1 VRKRR
6 NDDPRLVARAARAA
20 GSLGFWIWAKA
31 ARRPVDSF
39 AILGTIAASL
49 VIIVNAVF
57 LQSGSHP
64 APFFANPPPPPATG
78 ERRPKVAEPMPPA
91 HSAAAMRA
99 PPLPFFPPLAGEGK
113 SKSPPPLAREDRE
126 GARRRNDAIAEL
138 IGSSSRIM
146 AVQRALSD
154 YGYGQIKPSGIVDEA
169 TRAAIEKFE
178 REHKLRVTG
187 RLSDRLVSDL
197 AAMIGH
203 PLE

>member
-1 VRKRR
+1 MRKRR
-6 NDDPRLVARAARAA
+6 NDDPRLAARAARAA
-20 GSLGFWIWAKA
+20 GSLGLRIWAKA

-39 AILGTIAASL
+39 AILGTVAASL

-64 APFFANPPPPPATG
+64 APFFANPPPPAAATG
-78 ERRPKVAEPMPPA
+78 ESRPKFAEPTLPA
-91 HSAAAMRA
+91 HSAAATRA
-99 PPLPFFPPLAGEGK
+99 PQ
-113 SKSPPPLAREDRE
+113 
-126 GARRRNDAIAEL
+126 RRNDPIAEL
-138 IGSSSRIM
+138 IGPSSRIM

-154 YGYGQIKPSGIVDEA
+154 YGYGQIKPSGILDAA
-169 TRAAIEKFE
+169 TSAAIEKFE

-197 AAMIGH
+197 AAMIGR

>member
-1 VRKRR
+1 MRKRR
-6 NDDPRLVARAARAA
+6 NDDPRLAARAARAA
-20 GSLGFWIWAKA
+20 ASLGLRIWAKA

-39 AILGTIAASL
+39 AILGTVAASL

-64 APFFANPPPPPATG
+64 APFFANPLPPPAAA
-78 ERRPKVAEPMPPA
+78 ESRPKAAELTPPA
-91 HSAAAMRA
+91 QSAAATRT
-99 PPLPFFPPLAGEGK
+99 PQ
-113 SKSPPPLAREDRE
+113 
-126 GARRRNDAIAEL
+126 RRNDPIAEL
-138 IGSSSRIM
+138 IGPSSRIM

-154 YGYGQIKPSGIVDEA
+154 YGYGQIKPTGILDEA
-169 TRAAIEKFE
+169 TSAAIEKFE

>member
-1 VRKRR
+1 MRKRR
-6 NDDPRLVARAARAA
+6 NDGPRLAARAARAV
-20 GSLGFWIWAKA
+20 GSLGLRIWAKA

-39 AILGTIAASL
+39 AMLGTVAASL

-64 APFFANPPPPPATG
+64 APFFANPLPPPATAKS
-78 ERRPKVAEPMPPA
+78 RPKLAEQTPPA
-91 HSAAAMRA
+91 HSAAATRA
-99 PPLPFFPPLAGEGK
+99 PQPPAYPPL
-113 SKSPPPLAREDRE
+113 
-126 GARRRNDAIAEL
+126 RRNDPIAEL
-138 IGSSSRIM
+138 IGPSARVM

-154 YGYGQIKPSGIVDEA
+154 YGYGQIRPSGILDGA
-169 TRAAIEKFE
+169 TSAAIEKFE